1 MFCHFNKMT
10 DIDNL
15 REELVILLVVS
26 VLGSIASGPRVGQN
40 ICSKSMTGATYLM
53 VEHGKL

>member
-1 MFCHFNKMT
+1 MT